1 LFLYVRVREN
11 WADDP
16 ERRREMGWSRPRR
29 SSLSPFPRMGDRSMR
44 NLATPALRSVAILVV
59 VTMATLFVAA
69 RTPLREKRSAKI
81 PS

>member
-1 LFLYVRVREN
+1 
-11 WADDP
+11 
-16 ERRREMGWSRPRR
+16 
-29 SSLSPFPRMGDRSMR
+29 MR